1 MVHLEYK
8 YISSILLFLSTSF
21 WPLSNGEDKE
31 YAKARR
37 KMTILFGFAML
48 VVGYFVV
55 ENGIQGGAILAALWP
70 LDAAIIVYQMFFSVL
85 AVALVYLTSNAQTI
99 ETNRLNE
106 ELKTQIA
113 ANPV

>member
-1 MVHLEYK
+1 
-8 YISSILLFLSTSF
+8 
-21 WPLSNGEDKE
+21 
-31 YAKARR
+31 
-37 KMTILFGFAML
+37 MTILFGFAML
-48 VVGYFVV
+48 VAGYFVV
-55 ENGIQGGAILAALWP
+55 ENGIRGGAILAAAASASQSTALYRASAFGSQALWP